1 MLRQNKS
8 ALDEEIASA
17 LYKWRMAAAYYES
30 AKDGDLMEYAIYGG
44 GKAPLHISSQAKA
57 KRRVTGAIPGERG
70 NMSVIIALLL
80 GFGILWLACKVL
92 KISLK
97 IFWKL
102 FVNALIGAAILLII
116 NFFGTVI
123 GISISISF
131 LSALIVGILG
141 VPGVI
146 ILLLLQLF

>member
-1 MLRQNKS
+1 M
-8 ALDEEIASA
+8 
-17 LYKWRMAAAYYES
+17 
-30 AKDGDLMEYAIYGG
+30 
-44 GKAPLHISSQAKA
+44 
-57 KRRVTGAIPGERG
+57 TGADPGERG
-70 NMSVIIALLL
+70 NMITVLALLL
-80 GFGILWLACKVL
+80 GFGILWLACKGL

-116 NFFGTVI
+116 NFFGAAI
-123 GISISISF
+123 GISITISF

>member
-1 MLRQNKS
+1 M
-8 ALDEEIASA
+8 
-17 LYKWRMAAAYYES
+17 
-30 AKDGDLMEYAIYGG
+30 
-44 GKAPLHISSQAKA
+44 
-57 KRRVTGAIPGERG
+57 
-70 NMSVIIALLL
+70 
-80 GFGILWLACKVL
+80 L

-116 NFFGTVI
+116 NFFGAVI

>member
-1 MLRQNKS
+1 M
-8 ALDEEIASA
+8 
-17 LYKWRMAAAYYES
+17 
-30 AKDGDLMEYAIYGG
+30 
-44 GKAPLHISSQAKA
+44 
-57 KRRVTGAIPGERG
+57 TGAIPGERG

-80 GFGILWLACKVL
+80 GFGILWLACKV
-92 KISLK
+92 LK

>member
-1 MLRQNKS
+1 M
-8 ALDEEIASA
+8 
-17 LYKWRMAAAYYES
+17 
-30 AKDGDLMEYAIYGG
+30 
-44 GKAPLHISSQAKA
+44 
-57 KRRVTGAIPGERG
+57 TGAIPGERG

-102 FVNALIGAAILLII
+102 FVIGAAILLII

>member
-1 MLRQNKS
+1 M
-8 ALDEEIASA
+8 
-17 LYKWRMAAAYYES
+17 
-30 AKDGDLMEYAIYGG
+30 
-44 GKAPLHISSQAKA
+44 
-57 KRRVTGAIPGERG
+57 
-70 NMSVIIALLL
+70 
-80 GFGILWLACKVL
+80 L

>member
-1 MLRQNKS
+1 
-8 ALDEEIASA
+8 
-17 LYKWRMAAAYYES
+17 MAC
-30 AKDGDLMEYAIYGG
+30 M
-44 GKAPLHISSQAKA
+44 Q
-57 KRRVTGAIPGERG
+57 GAE
-70 NMSVIIALLL
+70 
-80 GFGILWLACKVL
+80 
-92 KISLK
+92 ISLK

>member
-1 MLRQNKS
+1 M
-8 ALDEEIASA
+8 
-17 LYKWRMAAAYYES
+17 
-30 AKDGDLMEYAIYGG
+30 
-44 GKAPLHISSQAKA
+44 
-57 KRRVTGAIPGERG
+57 TGAIPGERG

-97 IFWKL
+97 RFWKL

>member
-1 MLRQNKS
+1 M
-8 ALDEEIASA
+8 
-17 LYKWRMAAAYYES
+17 
-30 AKDGDLMEYAIYGG
+30 
-44 GKAPLHISSQAKA
+44 
-57 KRRVTGAIPGERG
+57 TGAIPGERG

-116 NFFGTVI
+116 NFFGAVI
-123 GISISISF
+123 GISISISISF

>member
-1 MLRQNKS
+1 M
-8 ALDEEIASA
+8 
-17 LYKWRMAAAYYES
+17 
-30 AKDGDLMEYAIYGG
+30 
-44 GKAPLHISSQAKA
+44 
-57 KRRVTGAIPGERG
+57 TGADPGERG
-70 NMSVIIALLL
+70 NMITVLALLL

-116 NFFGTVI
+116 NFFGAAI
-123 GISISISF
+123 GISITISF
-131 LSALIVGILG
+131 LSSLIVGILG

>member
-1 MLRQNKS
+1 M
-8 ALDEEIASA
+8 
-17 LYKWRMAAAYYES
+17 
-30 AKDGDLMEYAIYGG
+30 
-44 GKAPLHISSQAKA
+44 
-57 KRRVTGAIPGERG
+57 TGAIPGERG

-102 FVNALIGAAILLII
+102 FVNALIGSAILLII
-116 NFFGTVI
+116 NFFGAVI

>member
-1 MLRQNKS
+1 MS
-8 ALDEEIASA
+8 
-17 LYKWRMAAAYYES
+17 WR
-30 AKDGDLMEYAIYGG
+30 
-44 GKAPLHISSQAKA
+44 
-57 KRRVTGAIPGERG
+57 R
-70 NMSVIIALLL
+70 
-80 GFGILWLACKVL
+80 
-92 KISLK
+92 LK

-116 NFFGTVI
+116 NFFGAVI